1 VVWAVW
7 LECALVLSR
16 RLAILSNKNMGK
28 EASKAMEV
36 TRIPQEEIC
45 LLVLEF

>member
-1 VVWAVW
+1 MG
-7 LECALVLSR
+7 CGLVSR
-16 RLAILSNKNMGK
+16 RLEILSNKKMGK
-28 EASKAMEV
+28 EASKGMKV